1 MKEILAKL
9 VEGKDLTKEEAMK
22 AQELILTG
30 QATEAQ
36 IACFLTAL
44 RMKGETLDE
53 ITGLA
58 AVLRNKANTI
68 SPKVADYVDFVG
80 TGGDC
85 TYSFNISTT
94 DLTVPGK
101 ACPDPSHIHTLC
113 KKSGNAVPGFRQ
125 ICPGLH

>member
-58 AVLRNKANTI
+58 E
-68 SPKVADYVDFVG
+68 
-80 TGGDC
+80 
-85 TYSFNISTT
+85 
-94 DLTVPGK
+94 TVPIRLIF
-101 ACPDPSHIHTLC
+101 PQHQRSLWQQQ
-113 KKSGNAVPGFRQ
+113 GFRWQ
-125 ICPGLH
+125 NMAIVPFLLKVVPEMC

>member
-58 AVLRNKANTI
+58 AVLRNI
-68 SPKVADYVDFVG
+68 RLIFPQHQRS
-80 TGGDC
+80 
-85 TYSFNISTT
+85 
-94 DLTVPGK
+94 LWQQ
-101 ACPDPSHIHTLC
+101 L
-113 KKSGNAVPGFRQ
+113 GFRWQ
-125 ICPGLH
+125 NMAIVPFLLKVVPEMC

>member
-44 RMKGETLDE
+44 RMKGETA
-53 ITGLA
+53 G
-58 AVLRNKANTI
+58 
-68 SPKVADYVDFVG
+68 
-80 TGGDC
+80 
-85 TYSFNISTT
+85 
-94 DLTVPGK
+94 
-101 ACPDPSHIHTLC
+101 
-113 KKSGNAVPGFRQ
+113 
-125 ICPGLH
+125 